1 MASIRRWIMRS
12 GAAAAFTCAG
22 TLGAHAEPQP
32 GPGYLL
38 VEINVK
44 DPEGF
49 KEYAERAT
57 RTVEQYGGDFV
68 ILGGKTQTIEGPDP
82 DGTFVVIKF
91 SSVEA
96 AKKWLDS
103 PEYGAVKGIRHR
115 TAETRQ
121 YLVEGLPTE

>member
-1 MASIRRWIMRS
+1 MKSIPGWAMLS
-12 GAAAAFTCAG
+12 AAAAAFTLAG
-22 TLGAHAEPQP
+22 TLALHAQQQA

-49 KEYAERAT
+49 KEYAEKAT
-57 RTVEQYGGDFV
+57 RTVEQYGGDFIV
-68 ILGGKTQTIEGPDP
+68 LGGQTQTVEGPDP
-82 DGTFVVIKF
+82 NGTFVIIKF
-91 SSVEA
+91 DSVDA
-96 AKKWLDS
+96 ARKWLNS

-115 TAETRQ
+115 TAETKQ